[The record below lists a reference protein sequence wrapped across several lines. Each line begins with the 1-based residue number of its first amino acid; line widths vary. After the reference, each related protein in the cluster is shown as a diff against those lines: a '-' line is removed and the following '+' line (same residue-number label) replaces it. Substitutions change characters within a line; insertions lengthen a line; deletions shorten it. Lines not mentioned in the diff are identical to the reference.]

1 MLNKTKNGKF
11 DQRSAYGRR
20 MQSIADNP
28 PTLADKIADLH
39 KEITVEAKKAEMANS
54 NIQYLLNKIAQLSE
68 GTEAL
73 TMEDLDQIDE
83 AIEGEV

>member
-20 MQSIADNP
+20 MQSIENNP
-28 PTLADKIADLH
+28 LTLADKIADLH
-39 KEITVEAKKAEMANS
+39 KEITVEAKKVEMANN
-54 NIQYLLNKIAQLSE
+54 NIQYLLTKISKLSE
-68 GTEAL
+68 GTEVL

>member
-20 MQSIADNP
+20 MQAIANNP
-28 PTLADKIADLH
+28 LTLADKIADLH
-39 KEITVEAKKAEMANS
+39 KEITIETKKAEMANN
-54 NIQYLLNKIAQLSE
+54 NIQYLLTKISKLSE
-68 GTEAL
+68 GTEVL

-83 AIEGEV
+83 ALEGKV

>member
-20 MQSIADNP
+20 MQSIENNP
-28 PTLADKIADLH
+28 LTLADKIADLH
-39 KEITVEAKKAEMANS
+39 KEITVEAKKAEMANN
-54 NIQYLLNKIAQLSE
+54 NIQYLLTKISKLSE
-68 GTEAL
+68 GTEIL
-73 TMEDLDQIDE
+73 TVDPFAE